1 MLHRAGGV
9 ARDRDALVPG
19 SASQGDR
26 GMYQV
31 SLNINDLLV
40 NEGELSSI
48 ASTEHTL
55 LLRSWRHEIDALSV
69 ARRSGSFGWLDA
81 VALLAS
87 NLLRQ
92 FGGDVAQLTSTI
104 GTQLF

>member
-48 ASTEHTL
+48 ASTEQTL

-69 ARRSGSFGWLDA
+69 ARRSGSFGCLDA
-81 VALLAS
+81 VALLA
-87 NLLRQ
+87 
-92 FGGDVAQLTSTI
+92 
-104 GTQLF
+104 